1 MNYFVDNIYFIIL
14 ALVSGGMLLFTSLK
28 QVKGGIS
35 QTEAIQLMNRGKA
48 TILDVRKPEEFA
60 KEHLNNAKNV
70 PVEELANRLS
80 EFDKLKEKNIV
91 IVCQTGARAMK
102 AESLLKKAGF
112 THVHTLKGGMKDW
125 QAQNL
130 PTVA

>member
-1 MNYFVDNIYFIIL
+1 MNFIIDNIYFIIL
-14 ALVSGGMLLFTSLK
+14 ALVSGSLLLFPALN
-28 QVKGGIS
+28 QAKGGIS

-48 TILDVRKPEEFA
+48 TILDVRTADEFA

-70 PVEELANRLS
+70 PVNELANRLS
-80 EFDKLKEKNIV
+80 EFDKLKDKNILV
-91 IVCQTGARAMK
+91 VCQTGVRAAK
-102 AESLLKKAGF
+102 AEALLKKNGF
-112 THVHTLKGGMKDW
+112 TKVHTLKGGMKDW